1 MNQQL
6 PIGKIFLA
14 GFAFVA
20 LHWKKILEISLV
32 PALICLPLLTIMPE
46 LIALSQQIFAG
57 TLSDSIV
64 LHANT
69 GVYLIL
75 FFYGCISLYINLYKL
90 VILGEQSVNILPVLE
105 MGKILQFVGLT
116 LLLSIASAIP
126 IVFGN
131 LSWLSL
137 VVSFL
142 LVPITLNFIAIAIAS
157 PLKYRWGLSF
167 PTQMNLFFLQIIV
180 PMLIIL
186 LFTYLSRILSLGLAV
201 EYTARVLAF
210 YWGAITLALCYQLIK
225 TNDTSEKTP

>member
-1 MNQQL
+1 MNQL
-6 PIGKIFLA
+6 PINKIFLA

-46 LIALSQQIFAG
+46 LIVLFQQMFAG

-64 LHANT
+64 LPANM
-69 GVYLIL
+69 GFYFIL
-75 FFYGCISLYINLYKL
+75 FFYGYISLSINLYRL
-90 VILGEQSVNILPVLE
+90 VVLGEQSVNILPVSEL
-105 MGKILQFVGLT
+105 GKIFQFVGLT
-116 LLLSIASAIP
+116 LLLGTASVIP

-167 PTQMNLFFLQIIV
+167 ADQMNLFFLQVIV

-186 LFTYLSRILSLGLAV
+186 LFTYLSHILDMGMGM
-201 EYTARVLAF
+201 EYTAKVLAF
-210 YWGAITLALCYQLIK
+210 YWGAITLALCYQLIE
-225 TNDTSEKTP
+225 TNDTSEKNL